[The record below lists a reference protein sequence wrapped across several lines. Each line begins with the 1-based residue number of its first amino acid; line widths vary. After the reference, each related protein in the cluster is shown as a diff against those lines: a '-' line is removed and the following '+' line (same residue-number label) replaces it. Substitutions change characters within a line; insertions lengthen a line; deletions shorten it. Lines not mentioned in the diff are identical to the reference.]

1 MSSYSRRSFIAA
13 SLAATATTAACGNG
27 TRSSAGERIDVRVR
41 NATDFMYSE
50 IPGTRDLRA
59 KSSGMLVMPLIT
71 KAGFGVGGAYGEGAL
86 QINDVT
92 VDYYSTAQ
100 ASFGLQIGAQQYAH
114 TLFFMT
120 PEALADF
127 RGSDGWAV
135 GGDVEYAVPEQGGNL
150 GVETTTE
157 LSPVIAVVYGQSGL
171 IVGAT
176 LKGNKYTR
184 IIR

>member
-1 MSSYSRRSFIAA
+1 MSRTNRRQFIAG
-13 SLAATATTAACGNG
+13 SLAVTATTAACGNG
-27 TRSSAGERIDVRVR
+27 TRTNKGEIIDARVR
-41 NATDFMYSE
+41 NALNFMYTE
-50 IPGTRDLRA
+50 IPGTQELRD
-59 KSSGMLVMPLIT
+59 KSSGMLVMPRIT
-71 KAGFGVGGAYGEGAL
+71 KAGFGIGGAYGEGAL
-86 QINDVT
+86 LVDGVT

-100 ASFGLQIGAQQYAH
+100 ASFGLQIGAQQFAH

-120 PEALADF
+120 PAALADF

-135 GGDVEYAVPEQGGNL
+135 GGDVEYAVPDQGGNI
-150 GVETTTE
+150 GVETTTS

-171 IVGAT
+171 IIGAT

>member
-1 MSSYSRRSFIAA
+1 MSRYSRRMFIAGT
-13 SLAATATTAACGNG
+13 LAATATTAACGNG
-27 TRSSAGERIDVRVR
+27 TRSAAGSRIDARVR
-41 NATDFMYSE
+41 NALNYMYSQIE
-50 IPGTRDLRA
+50 GTRDLA
-59 KSSGMLVMPLIT
+59 DKASGMLVMPRVT

-86 QINDVT
+86 LINDVT
-92 VDYYSTAQ
+92 VDYYSTTQ
-100 ASFGLQIGAQQYAH
+100 ASFGLQIGGQQFAH

-135 GGDVEYAVPEQGGNL
+135 GGDVEYAVPEQGKSL
-150 GVETTTE
+150 GIETTTE

-171 IVGAT
+171 IIGAT

>member
-1 MSSYSRRSFIAA
+1 MSSFSRRGVLIGLGAVA
-13 SLAATATTAACGNG
+13 ATTAACGNG
-27 TRSSAGERIDVRVR
+27 TRSRGGERIEARVAAAK
-41 NATDFMYSE
+41 NFMFGQ
-50 IPGTRDLRA
+50 IPGTQDLA
-59 KSSGMLVMPLIT
+59 EKSAGMLVMPLVT
-71 KAGFGVGGAYGEGAL
+71 KAGFGFGGAYGEGAL
-86 QINDVT
+86 QIDDVT

-120 PEALADF
+120 QEALADF

-135 GGDVEYAVPEQGGNL
+135 GADAEYVFNDQGQTV
-150 GVETTTE
+150 GVETTTA
-157 LSPVIAVVYGQSGL
+157 LAPVIAVVYGQSGL

-176 LKGNKYTR
+176 LEGTKYTR

>member
-1 MSSYSRRSFIAA
+1 MGAVA
-13 SLAATATTAACGNG
+13 ATTAACGNG
-27 TRSSAGERIDVRVR
+27 TRNRGGERIDERVQG
-41 NATDFMYSE
+41 ALSYMYAN

-59 KSSGMLVMPLIT
+59 KSAGMLVMPLVT
-71 KAGFGVGGAYGEGAL
+71 KAGFGFGGAYGEGAL
-86 QINDVT
+86 LIDDVP

-120 PEALADF
+120 QEALADF

-135 GGDVEYAVPEQGGNL
+135 GADVEYAFNDVADTI
-150 GVETTTE
+150 GVESTTA
-157 LSPVIAVVYGQSGL
+157 LAPVIAVVFGQAGL
-171 IVGAT
+171 IVGASLEGT
-176 LKGNKYTR
+176 KYTR

>member
-1 MSSYSRRSFIAA
+1 MSRYHRRTFLAG
-13 SLAATATTAACGNG
+13 LGAATAVVAGCGNG
-27 TRSSAGERIDVRVR
+27 TRSGAGDVIDMRVERAL
-41 NATDFMYSE
+41 NLMYSE
-50 IPGTRDLRA
+50 VPGSRDLAA
-59 KSSGMLVMPLIT
+59 KASGMLVMPLVT

-86 QINDVT
+86 LIDGVT

-100 ASFGLQIGAQQYAH
+100 ATFGLQIGAQQFAH

-120 PEALADF
+120 PDALADF

-135 GGDVEYAVPEQGGNL
+135 GGDVEYAVPERGTSL
-150 GVETTTE
+150 GIETTTE
-157 LSPVIAVVYGQSGL
+157 LAPVIAVVYGQSGL

-184 IIR
+184 IVR